1 MEEMET
7 AAGSCGSL
15 RGAIPGREEDIG
27 KVYSSR

>member
-15 RGAIPGREEDIG
+15 RGAIPGREEDNWEGI
-27 KVYSSR
+27 